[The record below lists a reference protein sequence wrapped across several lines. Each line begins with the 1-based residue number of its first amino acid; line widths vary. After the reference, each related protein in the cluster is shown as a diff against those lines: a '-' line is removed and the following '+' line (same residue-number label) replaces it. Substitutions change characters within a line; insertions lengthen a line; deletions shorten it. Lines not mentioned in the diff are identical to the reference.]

1 MSKKLGRSTIE
12 MENTPVIRASATV
25 VGKKEGEGPL
35 KEEFDLIN
43 NDTSFSQETWEKAE
57 SEMVREAVQT
67 ALQKAS
73 LSSSDVEFIFG
84 GDLLNQCIGSTYGL
98 REFGIPF
105 IGMYGACSTMALSLA
120 MASIFVDN
128 GLANNAVAVTSS
140 HFCSAERQ
148 FRFPLEYGGQRPPTA
163 QWTATASGA
172 AIVGTEEMSGMNVYV
187 RKVCMGTIQDLGITD
202 ANNMGAAMAPAAA
215 STIKT
220 YLEDTKTKPSDY
232 DLILT
237 GDLGQVGRDLLLE
250 LLLKENISISEQ
262 HNDCGLMLYDR
273 ESQDVHA
280 GGSGCGCSASVFCSQ
295 ILRRMR
301 AGELNEVLFMATGA
315 LMSPTSVQQGESI
328 PGIAHLIHLST
339 RKGGNQ

>member
-1 MSKKLGRSTIE
+1 MSKKLGRSTIQ
-12 MENTPVIRASATV
+12 MENVPVIRASATV

-67 ALQKAS
+67 ALQKVS
-73 LSSSDVEFIFG
+73 LNSSEVDFIFS

-98 REFGIPF
+98 RGFEIPF

-120 MASIFVDN
+120 MASLFVDN